1 MLWKCSHTARIYFKG
16 SLLRKNQLFWFFW
29 SFLDEIIKTTLN
41 RSFLKSDAKVKKH
54 CLRIQFHTK
63 LHNFTRKWSLKM
75 VRTLLSLT
83 LSFSY
88 FVFDVEFLER
98 NTLKSVILFCFLQIR
113 NRNGHTNNVKKVW
126 FHIPFIWGTR
136 LVLGSPQCSRTLHD
150 VRKNGKC
157 KHCSVKGKFTTLGLT
172 KSEYVDLLDPYFWM
186 IK

>member
-1 MLWKCSHTARIYFKG
+1 MINKIRLC
-16 SLLRKNQLFWFFW
+16 WFVV
-29 SFLDEIIKTTLN
+29 SIFLDEIIKTTLN

-63 LHNFTRKWSLKM
+63 LHNFTRKCPLKM

-83 LSFSY
+83 WSFSY

-126 FHIPFIWGTR
+126 FHIPFIWDTR
-136 LVLGSPQCSRTLHD
+136 LDLGSPN
-150 VRKNGKC
+150 VA
-157 KHCSVKGKFTTLGLT
+157 GLYMMCEKT
-172 KSEYVDLLDPYFWM
+172 ENANTVQSKVNLLN
-186 IK
+186 